1 LFVNILAW
9 YFPEKIK
16 IKDIFHQFFFDPP
29 YFSKP
34 QLFEQLYRGCQFYW
48 QMKLDYPEKTN
59 DLFEVN

>member
-1 LFVNILAW
+1 MKLDYPEKTNDLFDPALTHANSKSSLFVNILAW

-34 QLFEQLYRGCQFYW
+34 QLFEC
-48 QMKLDYPEKTN
+48 
-59 DLFEVN
+59 